1 MKPEIKRQL
10 NNLKEI
16 KPDQKWVLAVKNDIL
31 EDEKSFLFNDLEPK
45 FAFGSLAL
53 VGMLLAMIV
62 TGVAQD
68 FPEVEM
74 VQNRVNPR
82 IAHTAMRM
90 RSMDEDGSES
100 DEETMIASLAEG
112 EVSVAEIDFE
122 NLSEEEMRE
131 LALERTDELL
141 AEIDALEER
150 ILRVMAASDGN
161 SGR

>member
-16 KPDQKWVLAVKNDIL
+16 KPDQKWVLAVRNDIL

-90 RSMDEDGSES
+90 RNMDEDES

-112 EVSVAEIDFE
+112 DVSVAEIDFE